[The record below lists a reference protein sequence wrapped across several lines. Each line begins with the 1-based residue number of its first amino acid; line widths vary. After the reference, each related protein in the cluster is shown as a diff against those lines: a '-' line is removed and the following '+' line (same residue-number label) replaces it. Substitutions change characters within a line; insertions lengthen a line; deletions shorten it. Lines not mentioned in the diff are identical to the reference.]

1 MALLN
6 LIQHQRQLQAREP
19 NHLSSMVSKSRQNR
33 HTRDNQRT
41 QSDVQSVYPA
51 FVLLRLYFG
60 FYAER
65 HINPRQESLNL
76 DTSSDNISVSEELI
90 NSESRIW
97 HAKESFSNSC
107 KSDDQSIPTLIFL
120 TQFNYKRP

>member
-1 MALLN
+1 M
-6 LIQHQRQLQAREP
+6 P
-19 NHLSSMVSKSRQNR
+19 
-33 HTRDNQRT
+33 
-41 QSDVQSVYPA
+41 
-51 FVLLRLYFG
+51 LRLYFG

-76 DTSSDNISVSEELI
+76 DSSSDNISVPEELI
-90 NSESRIW
+90 NSESRMW

-107 KSDDQSIPTLIFL
+107 KSDDQSIPTLNFL